1 MDGGFRFKSLDA
13 LQSDRAGEMGFSVNE
28 KGEGV
33 FESGREPFDHCI
45 EVEGKR
51 IVIDEAMSNVKA
63 QSSKLNGTR

>member
-1 MDGGFRFKSLDA
+1 
-13 LQSDRAGEMGFSVNE
+13 MGFSVNE

-51 IVIDEAMSNVKA
+51 VRKHIADCELRNAD
-63 QSSKLNGTR
+63 